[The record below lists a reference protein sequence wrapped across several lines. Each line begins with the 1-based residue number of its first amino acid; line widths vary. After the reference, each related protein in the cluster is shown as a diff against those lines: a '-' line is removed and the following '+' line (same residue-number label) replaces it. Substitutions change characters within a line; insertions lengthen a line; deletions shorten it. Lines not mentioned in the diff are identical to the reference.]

1 MEQTDVYKQL
11 SAKLMMENSE
21 ILPRIWAMI
30 CNEEEARI
38 VNSLPSTVSDL
49 AKVFSKEETEMQQIM
64 DSLFHKGVVFESVK
78 EGKTYY
84 RMPRHIVQFH
94 DAAILWS
101 EAPDEFIELW
111 VDFMDN
117 EYPRLIELVA
127 QLKLPAFMR
136 VIPINET
143 IDSKSRVLVQEDA
156 AELVR
161 NARNLAVTTCVC
173 RKSMKRCDAPL
184 EVCLQLNKGADYTIK
199 RGTGRKIDI
208 DEALKIL
215 RISEEAG
222 LVHTTDNRA
231 GNVNVI
237 CNCCTCCCEILRH
250 AKEINTK
257 DILAPSRYQA
267 QVNAEDCTGCTIC
280 VDYCPMNAISMN
292 DEDNMAE
299 INSDLCIGCGL
310 CASNCPV
317 EAIELLETRP
327 EDFIPQSNRI

>member
-127 QLKLPAFMR
+127 KLKLPAFMR

-237 CNCCTCCCEILRH
+237 CNCCTCCCVPLRLSKQYGIGDALTRHPNILQ
-250 AKEINTK
+250 EFK
-257 DILAPSRYQA
+257 DYQLSHQA
-267 QVNAEDCTGCTIC
+267 
-280 VDYCPMNAISMN
+280 
-292 DEDNMAE
+292 
-299 INSDLCIGCGL
+299 
-310 CASNCPV
+310 
-317 EAIELLETRP
+317 
-327 EDFIPQSNRI
+327 